1 MQNND
6 FKVDNQFLR
15 FKGKEVTIGF
25 KNRDEIEGKLMAIDN
40 YLNIVLKTNNH
51 IKVIKGGKITFIS
64 IKNNV

>member
-15 FKGKEVTIGF
+15 FKGKDVIIGF
-25 KNRDEIEGKLMAIDN
+25 KNRDEMEGNIMAIDN
-40 YLNIVLKTNNH
+40 YLNIVLKADND

-64 IKNNV
+64 VKNNV